1 MNLTVT
7 NRDLLRNYKEL
18 KGKLLN
24 GDIDQVLIP
33 QDDGMV
39 IKVSVERVLTPVQQL
54 IAMIKKKPILNVKRP
69 EQDIF

>member
-7 NRDLLRNYKEL
+7 NRDLLRRYKEL
-18 KGKLLN
+18 KGKLIS
-24 GDIDQVLIP
+24 GDIEEVLIP

-39 IKVSVERVLTPVQQL
+39 IKISVERVMTPVQQL
-54 IAMIKKKPILNVKRP
+54 IAMIKKRPILNVKRP